1 MTAIRQLKLIQCGS
15 NKQRLKFYLGH
26 FSWQLKLPTSGL
38 IFLNKMIKILIM
50 VKILRT
56 REVPQSL
63 PRSCLYCIAHPETR
77 KGKQLFVKQ
86 IVFLN
91 KSVSHTFGLNNILF
105 IENT

>member
-1 MTAIRQLKLIQCGS
+1 MV
-15 NKQRLKFYLGH
+15 
-26 FSWQLKLPTSGL
+26 
-38 IFLNKMIKILIM
+38 KILIM

-77 KGKQLFVKQ
+77 KGKKLFVKQ

-91 KSVSHTFGLNNILF
+91 KSVPHTFGLNNILF
-105 IENT
+105 IKNTYMLVQYIMVQNLIVSKVLICKPSPGYM